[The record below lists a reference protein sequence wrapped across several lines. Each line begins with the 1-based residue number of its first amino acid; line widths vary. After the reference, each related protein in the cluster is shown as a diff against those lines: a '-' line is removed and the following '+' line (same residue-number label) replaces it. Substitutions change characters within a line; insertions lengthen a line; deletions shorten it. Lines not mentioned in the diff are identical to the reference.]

1 MEAERADLERWEV
14 VVNSFEEVES
24 EDIPALESFYFNGAK
39 AWCGGPL
46 LLCDEVEDEEEEG
59 AGKPKNNKKK
69 KNRSLIHTWSGWRN
83 KKGGVQCFMCRSGHK
98 HG

>member
-1 MEAERADLERWEV
+1 MEAERAYLERWEV

-24 EDIPALESFYFNGAK
+24 EDIPALESFYGNGAK

-59 AGKPKNNKKK
+59 AGK
-69 KNRSLIHTWSGWRN
+69 
-83 KKGGVQCFMCRSGHK
+83 Q
-98 HG
+98 